1 MKLRTRYEEC
11 AARYNRK
18 WFDSG
23 PFEERFQMALRN
35 RMNLEGFILAEI
47 TAFEKLKDLYDRK
60 STEKSFSETVN
71 NIIEENTA
79 RIRKYPR
86 VDFHPRSG
94 CEIGHFYGA
103 MSEFVMYYF
112 PVLWLL
118 NPDED
123 IRKIMF
129 RFEND
134 LHFLAMPQGKKPSR
148 RIEDHALLLARPNV
162 RELEIERDTSE
173 YLKDSA
179 LLLHEIIDFC
189 EGLLQTRRSEW
200 ESPLSFTKL
209 FVEDS
214 RRKRIVDLFSG
225 STGYGALVS
234 VSGRARDIIAD
245 FRLKAFRK

>member
-1 MKLRTRYEEC
+1 
-11 AARYNRK
+11 
-18 WFDSG
+18 
-23 PFEERFQMALRN
+23 
-35 RMNLEGFILAEI
+35 
-47 TAFEKLKDLYDRK
+47 
-60 STEKSFSETVN
+60 
-71 NIIEENTA
+71 
-79 RIRKYPR
+79 
-86 VDFHPRSG
+86 
-94 CEIGHFYGA
+94 
-103 MSEFVMYYF
+103 MSEFAMYYY
-112 PVLWLL
+112 PDLWLP

-129 RFEND
+129 RGETD

-225 STGYGALVS
+225 STGYRALVS